1 MKKIAIILTLCVFT
15 LSFVC
20 AQTYKVDAE
29 KSTLSWLAKKVTG
42 QHNGIVKV
50 KSGELIFNKK
60 VLKGGSFVIDM
71 QSIVCDDLTDA
82 DMNGK
87 LIGHLK
93 SEDFFSVAAFP
104 ESQLVLTDIKVK
116 DKTTYNIKGKLTIKG
131 ISNIVEFPAT
141 LSINNNKVV
150 GVANIKVDR
159 TKYNIRYGSAKFF
172 ESIGDKAINDE
183 FELMVKLEA
192 SK

>member
-1 MKKIAIILTLCVFT
+1 MKKFAIILTLCVFT
-15 LSFVC
+15 LSFVN

-42 QHNGIVKV
+42 QHSGIVKV
-50 KSGELIFNKK
+50 KSGELTFNKK
-60 VLKGGSFVIDM
+60 VLKGGKFVIDM
-71 QSIVCDDLTDA
+71 QSIVCNDLTDA

-104 ESQLVLTDIKVK
+104 ESQLVLTEVKVK

-131 ISNIVEFPAT
+131 ISNVVEFPAT
-141 LSINNNKVV
+141 LSIKDNKVV

-192 SK
+192 AK